1 MCRLIYWASS
11 SASVRVALQS
21 DIAKMYLQVGLH
33 ERDHDVCRFLWR
45 RDEVGSSPFMY
56 RFTWVFWFGLPSL
69 LGHERCKIS
78 PGSTSGPFP
87 TMLDKMKFKIYVE
100 NLVVSCESLPIARR
114 DILRLSAHSQAWEVP
129 DSEEKIWRVVSCE
142 YISQILRSTHNYS
155 QSANIFHKSL
165 VIALYRHL
173 TIKCDHSAS
182 SVEPSAVEPQTGK
195 LKNAVNY
202 ARRRAAQSTSYK
214 ICPNCYDCP
223 STSIYG
229 L

>member
-11 SASVRVALQS
+11 SASVRVALRS

-33 ERDHDVCRFLWR
+33 ERDHDVCRFLWK
-45 RDEVGSSPFMY
+45 RDEVGSSPSMY

-129 DSEEKIWRVVSCE
+129 DSEEKI
-142 YISQILRSTHNYS
+142 LR
-155 QSANIFHKSL
+155 FHKSL
-165 VIALYRHL
+165 VTALYRHL
-173 TIKCDHSAS
+173 TIKCDHNAS

-195 LKNAVNY
+195 LKKCF
-202 ARRRAAQSTSYK
+202 YK
-214 ICPNCYDCP
+214 DLEC
-223 STSIYG
+223 TQ
-229 L
+229 

>member
-33 ERDHDVCRFLWR
+33 ERDNDVCRFLWR
-45 RDEVGSSPFMY
+45 RDEVGSSPSMY

-114 DILRLSAHSQAWEVP
+114 DILRLSAHAVLPFCSLAVPLIHSHDCHIAQSQAWEVP
-129 DSEEKIWRVVSCE
+129 DSEEKI
-142 YISQILRSTHNYS
+142 LRL
-155 QSANIFHKSL
+155 HKSL
-165 VIALYRHL
+165 VTALYRHL

-195 LKNAVNY
+195 LK
-202 ARRRAAQSTSYK
+202 K
-214 ICPNCYDCP
+214 M
-223 STSIYG
+223 